1 MFLLFVQITHTQ
13 TCTSVFEVTGK
24 LPVNKDLKVQV
35 WDKDLTSS
43 DDLIGETII
52 DLENRY
58 LTRHRATV
66 GLAKQYHV

>member
-1 MFLLFVQITHTQ
+1 M
-13 TCTSVFEVTGK
+13 CPPRVFEVSGT
-24 LPVNKDLKVQV
+24 LPLHKDLTVQV
-35 WDKDLTSS
+35 WDHDLISS

-66 GLAKQYHV
+66 GLPRQYHV